1 MMQFKFLWE
10 IQMPNINRRKVLK
23 GLSATGVAVIAPF
36 SLHAAKVTNTD
47 QNIAIYVDAKHGKFK
62 NSTSNEIVNQG
73 TQPIVLNTN
82 EPVLYKNTNGQ
93 NVSLYINSS
102 ANSHTLQPGER
113 LPVYARATMINSLNI
128 ANAQNNSI
136 SNSIAI
142 V

>member
-1 MMQFKFLWE
+1 
-10 IQMPNINRRKVLK
+10 MPNLNRRKVLK
-23 GLSATGVAVIAPF
+23 GISATGVAAIAPF
-36 SLHAAKVTNTD
+36 SLHAAKSASTE
-47 QNIAIYVDAKHGKFK
+47 QNIAIYVDAKHGKFE
-62 NSTSNEIVNQG
+62 NSTSNEIINQG

-102 ANSHTLQPGER
+102 DNSHTLQPGER
-113 LPVYARATMINSLNI
+113 LPVYAKATMINSLNI
-128 ANAQNNSI
+128 ANAQDKLI